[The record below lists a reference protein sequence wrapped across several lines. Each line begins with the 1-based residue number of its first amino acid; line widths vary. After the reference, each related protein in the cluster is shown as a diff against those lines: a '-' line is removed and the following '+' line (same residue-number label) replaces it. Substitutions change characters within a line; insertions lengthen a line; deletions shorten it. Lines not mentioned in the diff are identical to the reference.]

1 MQGQTLEEQRKY
13 FDTLDEK
20 VRMADLEAVMAIIK
34 AKDLGQIKKRNI
46 LKLDQ
51 KINEKLRNFLSNEGA
66 KYSPCLPETAAL
78 KYTGRRLPVPEAL
91 SESTGHLLTND
102 WLHWKTLPTE
112 LKEED
117 VKRMHS
123 FLLLKP
129 EDI

>member
-1 MQGQTLEEQRKY
+1 
-13 FDTLDEK
+13 
-20 VRMADLEAVMAIIK
+20 MADLEAVMAIIK

-51 KINEKLRNFLSNEGA
+51 KINEKLRNYLSNEGA

-78 KYTGRRLPVPEAL
+78 KYTGRRLPVPKAL
-91 SESTGHLLTND
+91 SESTGQLITND